1 MICRISTYYKIQ
13 AIQKK
18 IKLIQG
24 GQGAGKNVSI
34 AQILIE
40 KGFERKRL
48 ITVMTDTYDNLKDGS
63 ITDFRNQFED
73 SGLDWASSYNKTDK
87 DLTVGESTIQFRYI
101 SDKKQGAGKSKRR
114 DILYIN
120 EGNKIGWEVAA
131 TYIGRTHGDI
141 YIDYNPDFEFWAHTE
156 IPKLRNKQ
164 GQQIYEQ
171 IIVTYIDNEMLPDG
185 EVDFIESRR
194 DNVEWFRVYGEG
206 KTGTYSD
213 RRVYSSFTIIE
224 DDAIPQQSKRIPSGM
239 DFGQSPDP
247 TCKVDLYVDG
257 PNVYMDE
264 EFCENNLMPEKIKGA
279 ERDSIVDRMN
289 ELAVKFAK
297 DQLMESVLPNPD
309 DFYYDKIKDYK
320 YTDLELRVLTY
331 VSQYKNWMVIGDS
344 SGATELRDMYKHGFN
359 VRGVS
364 KPAGSQ
370 AVGIKRLK
378 SYNIF
383 ITRRSINLK
392 KGLESWF
399 WKVDK
404 NGKIV
409 PEPHGHE
416 PDTLAAARYVM
427 FAKEVW

>member
-13 AIQKK
+13 AIKKK

-40 KGFERKRL
+40 EGLKKKQL

-73 SGLDWASSYNKTDK
+73 SGLDWNSAYNKTDK
-87 DLTVGESTIQFRYI
+87 DLKVGESTIQFRYI
-101 SDKKQGAGKSKRR
+101 SDKKAGAGKSKRR

-131 TYIGRTHGDI
+131 TYIGRTHGSV
-141 YIDYNPDFEFWAHTE
+141 YIDYNPDFEFWAHTQ
-156 IPKLRNKQ
+156 IPKLRDKQ
-164 GQQIYEQ
+164 GNQIYEQ

-224 DDAIPQQSKRIPSGM
+224 DDAIPQIAKRIPSGM

-247 TCKVDLYVDG
+247 TCKVDMYVDG
-257 PNVYMDE
+257 PNVYIDE
-264 EFCENNLMPEKIKGA
+264 VFSENNLMPEKIKGA

-297 DQLMESVLPNPD
+297 DQLMETILPNPD
-309 DFYYDKIKDYK
+309 DFYYTKIKDYQ

-331 VSQYKNWMVIGDS
+331 VSQYKNWLVIGDS

-370 AVGIKRLK
+370 AIGIKRLK

-383 ITRRSINLK
+383 ITKRSLNLK

-399 WKVDK
+399 WKVDR
-404 NGKIV
+404 NGNIV
-409 PEPHGHE
+409 PEPQGHE